1 MTRTLLYLLALVA
14 VTLII
19 WQWNRGAQR
28 RRFRRAFPATPDPS
42 WVPEDTP
49 FLAAF
54 ERAFALRRG
63 WAHRLPPAV
72 TPMAVYL
79 TLYPTHCVYDEN
91 EPTRL
96 LRALRARLGDTLPPD
111 PLTVPLGELA
121 TRWRAAPEAASERN
135 RP

>member
-28 RRFRRAFPATPDPS
+28 RRFRRAFPATPDPA
-42 WVPEDTP
+42 WAPEDDP

-63 WAHRLPPAV
+63 WARRL
-72 TPMAVYL
+72 
-79 TLYPTHCVYDEN
+79 
-91 EPTRL
+91 RK
-96 LRALRARLGDTLPPD
+96 
-111 PLTVPLGELA
+111 
-121 TRWRAAPEAASERN
+121 
-135 RP
+135 